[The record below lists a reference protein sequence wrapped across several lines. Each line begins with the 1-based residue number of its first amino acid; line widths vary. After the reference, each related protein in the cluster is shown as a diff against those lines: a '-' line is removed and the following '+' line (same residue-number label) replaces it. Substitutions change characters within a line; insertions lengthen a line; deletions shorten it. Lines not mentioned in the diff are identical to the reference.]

1 MDYDRIILE
10 MLDRIKTL
18 EEQMAELRGNAGT
31 VSNDQS
37 DKTEIKAS
45 KKYRRLTEL
54 LDASHER
61 TVSLTFDEIEKT
73 IGFSLPGSAREHRA
87 FWANTTTHSI
97 ALSWL
102 SIGYKTVD
110 VNMNMETVVFER

>member
-18 EEQMAELRGNAGT
+18 EEQMAELRGSAGT
-31 VSNDQS
+31 VSNEQS
-37 DKTEIKAS
+37 NITEIKAS

-54 LDASHER
+54 LGTSHER

-73 IGFSLPGSAREHRA
+73 IGFSLPRSAREHRA

>member
-18 EEQMAELRGNAGT
+18 EEQMAELRENAGT

-61 TVSLTFDEIEKT
+61 TVSLTFDENWF
-73 IGFSLPGSAREHRA
+73 FSPGIRQRA
-87 FWANTTTHSI
+87 
-97 ALSWL
+97 
-102 SIGYKTVD
+102 
-110 VNMNMETVVFER
+110 

>member
-10 MLDRIKTL
+10 LLDRIKIL
-18 EEQMAELRGNAGT
+18 EDEVSVIKAQSCYLHNVTEQ
-31 VSNDQS
+31 
-37 DKTEIKAS
+37 KEIKSS
-45 KKYRRLTEL
+45 KKYRRLTEWL
-54 LDASHER
+54 ASTNEK
-61 TVSLTFDEIEKT
+61 TVSITFSQIESL
-73 IGFSLPGSAREHRA
+73 IGFPLPNSARAYRE

-110 VNMNMETVVFER
+110 VNLDTETIVFER